1 MPAELTGPEVEDIE
15 VVIEPDLVAEGL
27 DRGLRPRTRYRPSQP
42 NEFRTPALATP
53 RTERPS
59 TWPQTARSREDILT
73 ALDALDTGVAD
84 KERSRRRLGMNL
96 LLDWLE
102 RFDGDSWQQRWV
114 ASGADAA
121 GGTWTEQVDVV
132 GLQSGA
138 QGRAQLTGA
147 AGRLLVLGAIRPSY
161 LWLYKLIS
169 AAVLERFRS
178 VHDPEGF
185 AALGLLCD
193 ATERFTATDRQF
205 AYCQLTRILMRNGG
219 RLADITVEDCVE
231 AYRAQTGYTA
241 RQHSYWYVLLLRA
254 GILPE
259 GSPPTVWA
267 ANRRGQLTVEELVD
281 GYQVVNGPVRNLLVD
296 YLHERQAA
304 MDYVSLRQL
313 STKLVLLFWR
323 DLELHEPGID
333 SLHLSDQM
341 IRRWKQRL
349 SEVRYGSNRLGQRRE
364 DPHAIYMAV
373 RAFYADLSHWALE
386 DPARW
391 AHWVAPN
398 PIRSQDTRGMSKQR
412 TRSQARMH
420 QRTRE
425 LAPLLPSLIAA
436 AEAGR
441 SRAVQLLQAAAAASP
456 GASFEVDGQRLR
468 RSVLAT
474 DPNKGGTGRPG
485 VVYADD
491 PDGGPRVNLTLAED
505 NAFWTWAVEVLRHT
519 GVRIEELLELTHR
532 GFVAYTLPSTGEVV
546 PLLQIVPSKT
556 DRERLLVVSPELAEV
571 LAAVIARGRGDNE
584 QLPMVSRYDGTERLH
599 SPPLPFLFQRPWG
612 LSSHCF
618 THHYVRVLLDR
629 LVSTAKL
636 TATDGTPLRFT
647 PHDFRRIF
655 ATEAVGSGL
664 PIHIAA
670 KLLGH
675 QTLATTQ
682 IYVAVYDSD
691 VVEHY
696 RAFLT
701 RRRTLRPS
709 EEYREPTDAE
719 WDDFL
724 GHFERRKVELGVCG
738 RAYGTPCQHEHA
750 CVRCPMLRPDPAQQD
765 RLEEI
770 LTNLHARLAEAHAQG
785 WQGEIEGLEISI
797 GAADQ
802 KLASMRRSRPTTDLR
817 MPAVPRRE
825 AGQHR

>member
-1 MPAELTGPEVEDIE
+1 MSAERNGSQLDNAEVDA
-15 VVIEPDLVAEGL
+15 EPGTVALGL
-27 DRGLRPRTRYRPSQP
+27 DRGPRPRSRPSQP
-42 NEFRTPALATP
+42 NEFRTPALPAP
-53 RTERPS
+53 RLTRS
-59 TWPQTARSREDILT
+59 SSWPLAAQSHADILA
-73 ALDALDTGVAD
+73 ALDVLEPGVAE
-84 KERSRRRLGMNL
+84 KERQRRRRGMTL

-102 RFDGDSWQQRWV
+102 RFEGTSWQQRWL
-114 ASGADAA
+114 ASGADVAA
-121 GGTWTEQVDVV
+121 GTWTERVDVT
-132 GLQSGA
+132 GLQEGA

-147 AGRLLVLGAIRPSY
+147 AGRLIVLGAIRPSY
-161 LWLYKLIS
+161 PWLYRLIS
-169 AAVLERFRS
+169 SAVFERFRS

-185 AALGLLCD
+185 AALDVLCD

-205 AYCQLTRILMRNGG
+205 AYCQLTRILMHNGG
-219 RLADITVEDCVE
+219 RLTDITVEDCVE
-231 AYRAQTGYTA
+231 AYRAQSGYSA

-254 GILPE
+254 GILPA

-281 GYQVVNGPVRNLLVD
+281 GYQVANRPVRDLLVD
-296 YLHERQAA
+296 YLHERQPA

-341 IRRWKQRL
+341 IRDWKQRL
-349 SEVRYGSNRLGQRRE
+349 TQVRYGSNRLDQRRE

-386 DPARW
+386 EPARW

-398 PIRSQDTRGMSKQR
+398 PIRSQDTRGMMKQR

-425 LAPLLPSLIAA
+425 LAPQLPVLVEAAETSRRHAVQVLHAADAA
-436 AEAGR
+436 A
-441 SRAVQLLQAAAAASP
+441 P
-456 GASFEVDGQRLR
+456 GEWFEVAGARLR

-474 DPNKGGTGRPG
+474 DPAKGGTGRPG

-491 PDGGPRVNLTLAED
+491 PDGGPRRNLTLAED
-505 NAFWTWAVEVLRHT
+505 SAFWTWAIVEVLRHT

-532 GFVAYTLPSTGEVV
+532 GFVAYTLPGTGEVV

-571 LAAVIARGRGDNE
+571 LTAVIARGRGDHE
-584 QLPMVSRYDGTERLH
+584 HLPLVSRYDGTERLH

-629 LVSTAKL
+629 LVAAAGL

-655 ATEAVGSGL
+655 ATEAVASGL

-682 IYVAVYDSD
+682 IYVAIYDSD

-701 RRRTLRPS
+701 RRRTVRPS

-750 CVRCPMLRPDPAQQD
+750 CIRCPMLRPDPAQQH

-770 LTNLHARLAEAHAQG
+770 ITNLHARLGEAHTHE
-785 WQGEIEGLEISI
+785 WHGEIEGLETSL
-797 GAADQ
+797 AAAHQ
-802 KLASMRRSRPTTDLR
+802 KLTSMHRSRPSTDLG
-817 MPAVPRRE
+817 MPAIPPRQPSE
-825 AGQHR
+825 NT

>member
-1 MPAELTGPEVEDIE
+1 MSADVKGSWLGDAEVD
-15 VVIEPDLVAEGL
+15 VDAEPVARGL
-27 DRGLRPRTRYRPSQP
+27 DRGPRPRYRSSPS
-42 NEFRTPALATP
+42 NEFRTPALPAP
-53 RTERPS
+53 RLTRS
-59 TWPQTARSREDILT
+59 SSWPQTARSRADILT
-73 ALDALDTGVAD
+73 ALDALEPDVAA
-84 KERSRRRLGMNL
+84 KERQRRRLGMTL

-102 RFDGDSWQQRWV
+102 RFEGSSWQQRWL
-114 ASGADAA
+114 ASGADVAVGA
-121 GGTWTEQVDVV
+121 WTEQVEVV
-132 GLQSGA
+132 GLQQGA

-147 AGRLLVLGAIRPSY
+147 AGRLIVLGAIRPNY
-161 LWLYKLIS
+161 PWLYRLIS
-169 AAVLERFRS
+169 AAVFDRFRS

-185 AALGLLCD
+185 AALDVLCD

-205 AYCQLTRILMRNGG
+205 AYCQLTRILMHNGG
-219 RLADITVEDCVE
+219 QLVDITVEDCVE
-231 AYRAQTGYTA
+231 AYRAQTGYSA

-254 GILPE
+254 GILPA

-281 GYQVVNGPVRNLLVD
+281 GYQVANGPVRALLVD
-296 YLHERQAA
+296 YLHERQPA

-333 SLHLSDQM
+333 SLHLSEQM
-341 IRRWKQRL
+341 IRDWKQRL
-349 SEVRYGSNRLGQRRE
+349 TEVRYGSNRLGQRRE

-386 DPARW
+386 EPARW

-398 PIRSQDTRGMSKQR
+398 PIRTQDTRGMMKQR

-425 LAPLLPSLIAA
+425 LAPLLPVLVEA
-436 AEAGR
+436 AETSHR
-441 SRAVQLLQAAAAASP
+441 HAVQLLHAAGAAAP
-456 GASFEVDGQRLR
+456 GQWFEVDGVRVR

-474 DPNKGGTGRPG
+474 DPANGGTGRPG

-491 PDGGPRVNLTLAED
+491 PDGGPRRNLTLAED
-505 NAFWTWAVEVLRHT
+505 TAFWTWAIVEVLRHT

-546 PLLQIVPSKT
+546 PLLQVVPSKT

-571 LAAVIARGRGDNE
+571 LSLVIARGRGDNE
-584 QLPMVSRYDGTERLH
+584 HLPMVSRYDGTERLH
-599 SPPLPFLFQRPWG
+599 SPALPFLFQRRWG

-629 LVSTAKL
+629 LVSTAGL

-682 IYVAVYDSD
+682 IYVAVYDND

-719 WDDFL
+719 WDEFL

-750 CVRCPMLRPDPAQQD
+750 CIRCPMLRPDPDQQR

-770 LTNLHARLAEAHAQG
+770 ITNLHARLEQARTEG
-785 WQGEIEGLEISI
+785 WHGEIEGLEISI
-797 GAADQ
+797 SAANQ
-802 KLASMRRSRPTTDLR
+802 KLTSMRRSRPGTNLG
-817 MPAVPRRE
+817 MPAVRRPE
-825 AGQHR
+825 LSENQ